1 MWYYFPEYISLQI
14 KKKHETFFALGKK
27 GNHIIFL
34 SFLVGF
40 VTMNAGVATR
50 VSLLREVLK
59 RGVVCHQSHI
69 LQEHTLHH
77 AHIYCVLNGLSA
89 QKFGPLLEWY
99 IIRTFGLAKNSASD
113 CTGDCKVN
121 DVNTEI
127 KVSLGGQRHN
137 KFNYVQIRVH
147 HDVSHY
153 LLTAFS
159 LSAENVEREGEL
171 FLYWIDHAAMMTLVL
186 NHGTYAHGTKKTN
199 GPIDADSLRDIHNT
213 KEYALRTKV
222 GDTCW
227 NALQAFR
234 ITESDFSD
242 LASGVIDGP
251 AIIS

>member
-1 MWYYFPEYISLQI
+1 MS
-14 KKKHETFFALGKK
+14 A
-27 GNHIIFL
+27 
-34 SFLVGF
+34 S
-40 VTMNAGVATR
+40 VATR

-59 RGVVCHQSHI
+59 RGNVCHLTNI
-69 LQEHTLHH
+69 LQERTLHD

-89 QKFGPLLEWY
+89 QKFGPLLERY
-99 IIRTFGLAKNSASD
+99 IIHTFGLAKNSASD

-121 DVNTEI
+121 DANTEI
-127 KVSLGGQRHN
+127 KVSLGGQTHN

-153 LLTAFS
+153 LLTAFTLS
-159 LSAENVEREGEL
+159 LENVNQAGEL
-171 FLYWIDHAAMMTLVL
+171 FVFWVSHTEMLSLLL

-199 GPIDADSLRDIHNT
+199 GPIGADSLRDTNNT

-234 ITESDFSD
+234 ITESELSR
-242 LASGVIDGP
+242 LAGLEP
-251 AIIS
+251 TF